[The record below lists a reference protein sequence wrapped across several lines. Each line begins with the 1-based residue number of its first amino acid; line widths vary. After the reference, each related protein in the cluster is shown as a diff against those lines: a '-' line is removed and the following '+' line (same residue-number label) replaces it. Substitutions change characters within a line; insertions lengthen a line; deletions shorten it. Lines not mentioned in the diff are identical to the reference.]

1 MPALRLSD
9 LDIDVRT
16 ISTEFSHIDHMYS
29 GRFSEYYYRRFDQA
43 LGAAR
48 LKRDET
54 VLEIGGGTGV
64 FLLSLARACSDVH
77 FSDISRETPLFSTP
91 RKLLDLAGASSRD
104 INYTAAD
111 VTELPY
117 CSNTFDSVFVLDV
130 LEHVPDER
138 SAISEIARITADGGT
153 TIVSAPIETG
163 LPVLI
168 REGYRLLDGNRRH
181 TESLEELWNAFTG
194 DPSLKTN
201 EGHRGYDYRQTL
213 HWIREDFNEVSIEY
227 CPWPKLGSSF
237 NPTAIISAT
246 M

>member
-1 MPALRLSD
+1 MSALRLSD
-9 LDIDVRT
+9 LDIDWNT

-29 GRFSEYYYRRFDQA
+29 GHLSEYYYRRFDHVLNYAQVQ
-43 LGAAR
+43 
-48 LKRDET
+48 RDET

-64 FLLSLARACSDVH
+64 FLLSLTQLCSDIH

-91 RKLLDLAGASSRD
+91 KELLDLAGVSNTE

-117 CSNTFDSVFVLDV
+117 CSDTFDSVFVLDV
-130 LEHVPDER
+130 LEHVPNER
-138 SAISEIARITADGGT
+138 RAVAEIARVTADDGT
-153 TIVSAPIETG
+153 AIISAPIEVG
-163 LPVLI
+163 APALV
-168 REGYRLLDGNRRH
+168 REGYRLFDGNRRH
-181 TESLEELWNAFTG
+181 TESLGELWNAFIG
-194 DPSLKTN
+194 NPILETN
-201 EGHRGYDYRQTL
+201 EGHRGYDYRQT
-213 HWIREDFNEVSIEY
+213 IRWMREEFDQVSVEY